1 MSELTRTCFAGALKL
16 AMFLPGEKA
25 KQSRSAMANILQRY
39 YAGDASLIAEIEAN
53 AASTD
58 PVAQMARA
66 SMAPEST
73 IEDKALQSRK
83 MLLDFKEREMELQV
97 KRAKLDAMNLA
108 NRETELTVVTRFQQT
123 MASLRAD
130 RVLDARTRLA
140 VEDMAK
146 NDFLRRHTKATAI
159 ANGDDLG
166 IVEVP
171 GWGTLSVSEV
181 AQEMGHPRLDTD
193 TSRAIG
199 VAAAGLYRAKYN
211 ADPPKHRQW
220 VNQVERWV
228 NSYTTRDRDLV
239 EQAVRETMVAP
250 SPRRSPRQPG
260 VAQFMTRP
268 RA

>member
-1 MSELTRTCFAGALKL
+1 
-16 AMFLPGEKA
+16 MFLPGEKA

-39 YAGDASLIAEIEAN
+39 YAGDASLVAEIEAN

-199 VAAAGLYRAKYN
+199 VTLAGLYRAKYN

-228 NSYTTRDRDLV
+228 NSYTARDRDLV